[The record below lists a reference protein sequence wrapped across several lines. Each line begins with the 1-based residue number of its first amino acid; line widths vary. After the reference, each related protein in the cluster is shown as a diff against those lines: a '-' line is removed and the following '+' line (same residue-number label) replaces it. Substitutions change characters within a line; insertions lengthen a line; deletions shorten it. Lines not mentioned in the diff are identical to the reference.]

1 MCCDRDD
8 DDDVSVFLLSSLTIY
23 SKPTISDRF
32 QQYQFPRKSIVD
44 YHTNLGDCRES
55 LHVHSNNFLRIS
67 IQPDHYSSPGQE
79 QAFANTH
86 QSPYSKY
93 GYS

>member
-1 MCCDRDD
+1 MCCDADD
-8 DDDVSVFLLSSLTIY
+8 DDDVSVFLLSILDIY

-32 QQYQFPRKSIVD
+32 QQYKFPRKSIVD
-44 YHTNLGDCRES
+44 YNTNLGDWRES
-55 LHVHSNNFLRIS
+55 LHIYSNNLLWII

-86 QSPYSKY
+86 QSAYSKY